1 MKNIISNRIKYT
13 IIENTGKIYN
23 AGLVKKDSSHTT
35 INTVINIFDNF
46 EIINIKKTGNLRV
59 QEVNSDDFFYIKR
72 KQLLEEKSTY
82 NQSFFND
89 MLISKKSSSLH
100 FKNNV
105 LNQSI
110 GLLDG
115 NIFFLQED
123 VDPFK
128 DTQPTNPVF
137 DLIKEDPKKP
147 NYDYPVVFNDKKIHR
162 RGGRI
167 DHFEIIEEI
176 KINKTQ
182 IGEVLGFKS
191 HKLSFGTDSLGRN
204 LLKTDKFYKHKNLKG
219 EFFEDD
225 IDEKY
230 IFIDEKQQKISTVTY
245 SLIDGVSSASTTT
258 YKEEIQSNEPRYFV
272 NPKEYE
278 KLNSSPYKDA
288 NIKSKNYWDYGL
300 RKNNVSSDINKIL
313 LENRIGNEYSF
324 EDHVYAT
331 RGRDYDY
338 EKSTGVDSLVYYDLE
353 N

>member
-1 MKNIISNRIKYT
+1 MKNLISKNIKYS
-13 IIENTGKIYN
+13 IIEKTNKIYN
-23 AGLVKKDSSHTT
+23 QGLVVKDSSRVT
-35 INTVINIFDNF
+35 INTVVNIFDNF
-46 EIINIKKTGNLRV
+46 EIINIKKTGNVRIN
-59 QEVNSDDFFYIKR
+59 EKNSSDFFYTKR
-72 KQLLEEKSTY
+72 KQLISEKNSCHQTAFSDI
-82 NQSFFND
+82 QT
-89 MLISKKSSSLH
+89 SKKSSSLY
-100 FKNNV
+100 FKTNV

-128 DTQPTNPVF
+128 DTQPTDPVF

-147 NYDYPVVFNDKKIHR
+147 NYDYPVIFNDKKIHR

-182 IGEVLGFKS
+182 IGEILGFKS
-191 HKLSFGTDSLGRN
+191 HKMSFGTDSLGRN
-204 LLKTDKFYKHKNLKG
+204 LLKTDKLYKHRSLKG

-258 YKEEIQSNEPRYFV
+258 YKEEIQSNEPRYFI
-272 NPKEYE
+272 NPKNYE
-278 KLNSSPYKDA
+278 KLNSYPFKDA
-288 NIKSKNYWDYGL
+288 NIKSKNYWDHGL

-324 EDHVYAT
+324 EDHVYST

-338 EKSTGVDSLVYYDLE
+338 EKSAGVDSLVYYDLE